1 MKMGTEGLEEA
12 YEDTVKR
19 IENQRQGSREL
30 AKKMLFW
37 IVFAKRPLT
46 TEELRHALAVEPRR
60 RSLDMRNLY
69 LIEDMVRSCAGL
81 VTIDQ
86 ESNIIRLVHYTTQEY
101 FQRRRLESFQDVQ
114 RDIISTSCLTYLL
127 YDVFANGYLTYSDLK
142 CRFEQNAFFEYAA
155 QNWAYHMQDA
165 QQSTIDLAL
174 EFLMDDG
181 KVSASSQ
188 ALFPYRAPQQFCG
201 MHLVAFFGLNDIM
214 MRLLEKKEPD
224 TKDMVSRTPLSYAA
238 EKGNASTVN
247 LFLKYD
253 VDLNVKCNKGWTPL
267 VLAIEGGSAAVIQ
280 VLLAQGVKIN
290 YRYRRV
296 SISNHICIDLY

>member
-1 MKMGTEGLEEA
+1 MG
-12 YEDTVKR
+12 
-19 IENQRQGSREL
+19 
-30 AKKMLFW
+30 
-37 IVFAKRPLT
+37 
-46 TEELRHALAVEPRR
+46 
-60 RSLDMRNLY
+60 NLY

-114 RDIISTSCLTYLL
+114 RDIISTSCLTYLS
-127 YDVFANGYLTYSDLK
+127 YDVFANGYLTDSDLK
-142 CRFEQNAFFEYAA
+142 KCRFQQNTFFEYAA
-155 QNWAYHMQDA
+155 QNWAYHIQDA

-224 TKDMVSRTPLSYAA
+224 TKDMNGRTPLSYAA
-238 EKGNASTVN
+238 ERGNVLTVKLLLN
-247 LFLKYD
+247 YD
-253 VDLNVKCNKGWTPL
+253 VDLNVECNNGWTPL
-267 VLAIEGGSAAVIQ
+267 SLAIEWGSAAVIQ

-290 YRYRRV
+290 YRYQHV